1 MKDCVERNSY
11 QKSTLKLSASGKSF
25 DMTCDFNERMIYLI
39 HATKKSPFNSEQVCL
54 PGLWE
59 RVYVILN
66 YSFCEV
72 HRVRKTKSNYMGSS
86 LFENRQLFIQ
96 FRSSPDL
103 NTVSHLMKAVTVY
116 L

>member
-1 MKDCVERNSY
+1 
-11 QKSTLKLSASGKSF
+11 
-25 DMTCDFNERMIYLI
+25 MTCDFNERMIFLI

-72 HRVRKTKSNYMGSS
+72 HRVCKTKSNYMGSRLS
-86 LFENRQLFIQ
+86 RTDNCLLSF
-96 FRSSPDL
+96 DL
-103 NTVSHLMKAVTVY
+103 L
-116 L
+116 LI